1 MRSIF
6 LVLSLF
12 IATLPLDAQILDP
25 VKWEFSSE
33 HLGGDDYLLTY
44 SADIEE
50 PWTVYSQYTSDD
62 GPVPT
67 SINYESEGFELDGK
81 STETG
86 HKKEGFDKMFGVEV
100 IKFLADQPFTIKQKV
115 TAPAGTEITGYLTYM
130 TCNNERCLPP
140 TDVDFSFK
148 LTGKEAAA
156 APMKKVEE
164 KAEEMVKEKS
174 ATKPSSIDPV
184 KVTKT
189 TASKYKTIPAVS
201 GGDEKS
207 SSVKVITK
215 EAAET
220 QNENTSNITIGGSTS
235 GINISGGDINIGT
248 IGSAETMVDEMP
260 EDGNNLL
267 NPVTWN
273 ITTRSLGNDEYEL
286 IYTAKAEDPWTVYS
300 QFTSDDG
307 PVPTSVTY
315 ETEGVEQ
322 LGKGTEAGH
331 MKKGFD
337 KIFEVEVIKFL
348 SDEPYVITHKIK
360 SPAEKIKGYLTYMT
374 CNATTCLPPTDIDFA
389 FDLKKGVRL
398 DYNDL
403 DKEAVETNSA
413 ATAASGS
420 ALAGADGPKISGNL
434 LDNKIPTI
442 AASYAKPLG
451 NCGGGDEEGSSLL
464 KLFFFGLIGGL
475 IALLTPCVFP
485 MIPLTVSFFTKD
497 TKRKGWMNGLIYGAS
512 IIVIYVALG
521 LGLTA
526 IFGEEALNRLST
538 DWIANTIF
546 FLIFIFFAF
555 SFFGYYEITLPSSW
569 TTKSDGMADK
579 GGLLGIFFMAFT
591 LALVSFS
598 CTGPIIGT
606 AIVQAA
612 TTGSKMGPAIVM
624 GGFALGMALPFGVF
638 AAVPALLNSLPQSG
652 GWMNS
657 VKVVLGF
664 LELALA
670 FKFLSVADMTNHWG
684 FLKYELFMGIWILC
698 FAGMTAYLF
707 GFIKFP
713 HDSPLKKLS
722 PTRWIFALLSLAWT
736 IYLMTGLIPSKEQ
749 PGSYNSLAL
758 MSGLAPPSSYNFFL
772 KQPDAD
778 KNIKDRF
785 PSYSICANNIPCF
798 KDYYEGKTY
807 AQEMNKPIFLDFTGF
822 GCVNCRKTEEHVWVD
837 EMIKDKLSDD
847 FVLVSLYVD
856 DDKKLENTYVSKN
869 REGKKIRNVGNMW
882 ADFQIINF
890 QQNSQPLYVMMTPD
904 EQVMAKPRGYVTL
917 PAAEGIADYNKY
929 LDCGLSTYSKLN
941 K

>member
-1 MRSIF
+1 MRSIL

-25 VKWEFSSE
+25 VKWKFSSE
-33 HLGGDDYLLTY
+33 HLGGDNYLLTY
-44 SADIEE
+44 SADIEA
-50 PWTVYSQYTSDD
+50 PWTVYSQYTSDE

-81 STETG
+81 ATETG
-86 HKKEGFDKMFGVEV
+86 HKKEGFDKMFEVDV
-100 IKFLADQPFTIKQKV
+100 IKFLDDEPFTIKQKV
-115 TAPAGTEITGYLTYM
+115 TAPSGTEVTGYLTYM

-148 LTGKEAAA
+148 LASKEPLAAT
-156 APMKKVEE
+156 KKAEKKAEKMAEE
-164 KAEEMVKEKS
+164 KVVSQSTSTQA
-174 ATKPSSIDPV
+174 A

-189 TASKYKTIPAVS
+189 TASKYTTIPAIS
-201 GGDEKS
+201 GADDQG
-207 SSVKVITK
+207 SSVQLKNGVSEMK
-215 EAAET
+215 ETSE
-220 QNENTSNITIGGSTS
+220 SNITIGGSTG
-235 GINISGGDINIGT
+235 GISISGGDVNI
-248 IGSAETMVDEMP
+248 SAVNGEAMM
-260 EDGNNLL
+260 EDVQEEGGDLL

-286 IYTAKAEDPWTVYS
+286 IYTAKADDPWTVYS

-322 LGKGTEAGH
+322 LGKGTETGH
-331 MKKGFD
+331 KKQGFD

-348 SDEPYVITHKIK
+348 PDEPYVITHKIK
-360 SPAEKIKGYLTYMT
+360 SPAEKIKGYLTFMT
-374 CNATTCLPPTDIDFA
+374 CNATTCLPPTDVDFA
-389 FDLKKGVRL
+389 FDLKSGVRL
-398 DYNDL
+398 DYDDM
-403 DKEAVETNSA
+403 DKPAMLSTEVTSAVT
-413 ATAASGS
+413 GS
-420 ALAGADGPKISGNL
+420 ALASGAGPNITGNL
-434 LDNKIPTI
+434 LDNKIPAI
-442 AASYAKPLG
+442 SASYAKPLG
-451 NCGGGDEEGSSLL
+451 NCGGSEETSSLFM
-464 KLFFFGLIGGL
+464 LFIFGLIGGL
-475 IALLTPCVFP
+475 VALLTPCVFP

-497 TKRKGWMNGLIYGAS
+497 TKRKGWVNGLIYGAS

-612 TTGSKMGPAIVM
+612 STGSKMGPAIVM

-707 GFIKFP
+707 GLIKFP

-722 PTRWIFALLSLAWT
+722 PFRLVFALLSLVWT

-778 KNIKDRF
+778 KNIKDRY
-785 PSYSICANNIPCF
+785 PSYTLCANNIPCF
-798 KDYYEGKTY
+798 KDYYEGKAY
-807 AQEMNKPIFLDFTGF
+807 AQEINKPLFLDFTGY

-837 EMIKDKLSDD
+837 KMIKDKLSDD

-856 DDKKLENTYVSKN
+856 DDKKLENTYVSKH

-904 EQVMAKPRGYVTL
+904 EQVMATPRGYVTL

-929 LDCGLSTYSKLN
+929 LDCGLSTYEKIA